1 MKGARIMEDRLTH
14 FDENGNAIMVDVTEK
29 VATKRD
35 AVATGSIQVSA
46 IVMEKITTGTMEK
59 GDVLTVARVAGIMAT
74 KHTSDLI
81 PLCHP
86 LMLTKSTI
94 EFEMDTV
101 DNKIKVFCTAKL
113 EGKTGVEM
121 EALTGATVAL
131 LTIYDM
137 CKAIDKGM
145 IIEQVYLLKKTGG
158 KSGTYEVI

>member
-1 MKGARIMEDRLTH
+1 MGQDFSH
-14 FDENGNAIMVDVTEK
+14 FDEFGNAIMVDVTDK
-29 VATKRD
+29 VSTKREAI
-35 AVATGSIQVSA
+35 AVGSIQVSS
-46 IVMEKITTGTMEK
+46 IVMEKIKNKTIEK
-59 GDVLTVARVAGIMAT
+59 GDVLSVARIAGIMAT
-74 KHTSDLI
+74 KRTGDLI

-86 LMLTKSTI
+86 LMLTNSSIDFELDI
-94 EFEMDTV
+94 EKNIIRV
-101 DNKIKVFCTAKL
+101 RCTAKL

-145 IIEQVYLLKKTGG
+145 IIEQIYLLKKTGG

>member
-1 MKGARIMEDRLTH
+1 MEQDFSH
-14 FDENGNAIMVDVTEK
+14 FDKNGNAIMVDVTEK
-29 VATKRD
+29 VSTKRE
-35 AVATGSIQVSA
+35 AVAIGSIQVSK
-46 IVMEKITTGTMEK
+46 IVMENIQNRTVEK
-59 GDVLTVARVAGIMAT
+59 GDVLSVARIAGIMAT
-74 KHTSDLI
+74 KRTSDLI

-86 LMLTKSTI
+86 LMLSNSSIDFELDI
-94 EFEMDTV
+94 ENNRISV
-101 DNKIKVFCTAKL
+101 LCTAKL

-145 IIEQVYLLKKTGG
+145 IIEQIYLLKKTGG

>member
-1 MKGARIMEDRLTH
+1 MGQDFSH
-14 FDENGNAIMVDVTEK
+14 FDEFGNAIMVDVTDK
-29 VATKRD
+29 VSTKRE
-35 AVATGSIQVSA
+35 AIAIGSIQVSS
-46 IVMEKITTGTMEK
+46 IVMEKIKNKTIEK
-59 GDVLTVARVAGIMAT
+59 GDVLSVARIAGIMAT
-74 KHTSDLI
+74 KRTGDLI

-86 LMLTKSTI
+86 LMLTNSSIDFELDI
-94 EFEMDTV
+94 EKNIIRV
-101 DNKIKVFCTAKL
+101 RCTAKL

-145 IIEQVYLLKKTGG
+145 IIEQIYLLKKTGG

>member
-1 MKGARIMEDRLTH
+1 MEQDFSH
-14 FDENGNAIMVDVTEK
+14 FDKNGNAIMVDVTEK
-29 VATKRD
+29 VSTKRE
-35 AVATGSIQVSA
+35 AVAIGSIQVSK
-46 IVMEKITTGTMEK
+46 IVMENIQNRTVEK
-59 GDVLTVARVAGIMAT
+59 GDVLSVARIAGIMAT
-74 KHTSDLI
+74 KRTSDLI

-86 LMLTKSTI
+86 LMLSNSSIDFELDI
-94 EFEMDTV
+94 ENNRIRV
-101 DNKIKVFCTAKL
+101 LCTAKL

-145 IIEQVYLLKKTGG
+145 IIEQIYLLKKTGG

>member
-1 MKGARIMEDRLTH
+1 MGQDFSH

-29 VATKRD
+29 LSTKRE
-35 AVATGSIQVSA
+35 AIATGTIQVSS
-46 IVMEKITTGTMEK
+46 IVMEKIKHNTVEK
-59 GDVLTVARVAGIMAT
+59 GDVLSVARIAGIMAT
-74 KHTSDLI
+74 KRTGELI

-86 LMLTKSTI
+86 LMLTNSSIDFKLDTEKNTI
-94 EFEMDTV
+94 RV
-101 DNKIKVFCTAKL
+101 LCTAKL

-145 IIEQVYLLKKTGG
+145 IIGQIYLLKKTGG

>member
-1 MKGARIMEDRLTH
+1 MGQDFSH
-14 FDENGNAIMVDVTEK
+14 FDEFGNAIMVDVTDK
-29 VATKRD
+29 VLTKRE
-35 AVATGSIQVSA
+35 AIAIGSIQVSS
-46 IVMEKITTGTMEK
+46 IVMEKIKNKTIEK
-59 GDVLTVARVAGIMAT
+59 GDVLSVARIAGIMAT
-74 KHTSDLI
+74 KRTGDLI

-86 LMLTKSTI
+86 LMLTNSSIDFELDI
-94 EFEMDTV
+94 EKNIIRV
-101 DNKIKVFCTAKL
+101 RCTAKL

-145 IIEQVYLLKKTGG
+145 IIEQIYLLKKTGG

>member
-1 MKGARIMEDRLTH
+1 MGQDFSH

-29 VATKRD
+29 LSTKRE
-35 AVATGSIQVSA
+35 AIATGTIQVSS
-46 IVMEKITTGTMEK
+46 IVMEKIKHNTVEK
-59 GDVLTVARVAGIMAT
+59 GDVLSVARIAGIMAT
-74 KHTSDLI
+74 KRTGELI

-86 LMLTKSTI
+86 LMLTNSSIDFELDTEKNTI
-94 EFEMDTV
+94 RV
-101 DNKIKVFCTAKL
+101 LCTAKL

-145 IIEQVYLLKKTGG
+145 IIGQIYLLKKTGG